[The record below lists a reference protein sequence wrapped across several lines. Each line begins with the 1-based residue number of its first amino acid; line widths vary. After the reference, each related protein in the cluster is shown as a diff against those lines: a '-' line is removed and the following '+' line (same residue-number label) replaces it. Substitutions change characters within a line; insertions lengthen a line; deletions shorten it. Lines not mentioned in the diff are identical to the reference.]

1 MMTKEYFL
9 ELYRK
14 RSFFHYF
21 FPLAAYVLYF
31 AATGV
36 FLLMFIGLLIPVL
49 LFSSLRKFLL
59 GNFVNYFT
67 YFLTRIYLPLLG
79 IYKVVE
85 DTTFVPVHCG
95 KPVIFVANH
104 RSQLD
109 GPFVMA
115 RLRNTGVIMKSL
127 YMRNPLFSLLVKC
140 SNFVSVNPS
149 SLDSL
154 SVAMVRCKEMIARGE
169 NLLIFP
175 EGSRSRSARMLQ
187 FKDIAFRLSIEANVP
202 VVPVIVHTD
211 YPLMA
216 KFPDSIFPPEKIKL
230 TVRALSELYAEKGE
244 RPSAFANRVR
254 KIMSD
259 QIHALD
265 KNTYWEHL

>member
-1 MMTKEYFL
+1 MTKEYFL
-9 ELYRK
+9 ERYRK
-14 RSFFHYF
+14 RSFLHYV
-21 FPLAAYVLYF
+21 FPLVGYALYF
-31 AATGV
+31 VATGV
-36 FLLMFIGLLIPVL
+36 FLLMFIVCIIPVVLIPA
-49 LFSSLRKFLL
+49 LRKFLL
-59 GNFVNYFT
+59 GNAVNYFT
-67 YFLTRIYLPLLG
+67 YFLTRLYLPLLG

-85 DTTFVPVHCG
+85 DITVEPARSS
-95 KPVIFVANH
+95 KPVIYVANH

-115 RLRNTGVIMKSL
+115 RLKNTGVIMKSL
-127 YMRNPLFSLLVKC
+127 YTRNPLFSLLVKY

-154 SVAMVRCKEMIARGE
+154 SVAMVRCKEMLANGE

-175 EGSRSRSARMLQ
+175 EGSRSRSSRMLQ
-187 FKDIAFRLSIEANVP
+187 FKDIAFRLSIEADVP

-216 KFPDSIFPPEKIKL
+216 KLPDSIFPPEKIRL
-230 TVRALSELYAEKGE
+230 TVRVLGELIAEKSE
-244 RPSAFANRVR
+244 RPSEFANRVR

-259 QIHALD
+259 QIQALD

>member
-9 ELYRK
+9 ERYRK

-21 FPLAAYVLYF
+21 FPFTGYTLYF
-31 AATGV
+31 VATGF
-36 FLLMFIGLLIPVL
+36 FLLMLTGLLVPVIL
-49 LFSSLRKFLL
+49 VPSLRKFLL

-85 DTTFVPVHCG
+85 DTTFARVCHD
-95 KPVIFVANH
+95 KPVIYVANH

-109 GPFVMA
+109 GPFIMA
-115 RLRNTGVIMKSL
+115 RLKNTGVIMKSL
-127 YMRNPLFSLLVKC
+127 YMRNPMFSLLAKY
-140 SNFVSVNPS
+140 SNFISVNPS

-154 SVAMVRCKEMIARGE
+154 SVAMIRCKEMIARGD
-169 NLLIFP
+169 NLLVFP

-187 FKDIAFRLSIEANVP
+187 FKDIAFRLSIEADVP
-202 VVPVIVHTD
+202 VIPVIVHTD

-216 KFPDSIFPPEKIKL
+216 KMPDSFYPPEKIKL
-230 TVRALSELYAEKGE
+230 TLRTLGELYAEKGE
-244 RPSAFANRVR
+244 RPAEFANRVR

-259 QIHALD
+259 QIQVLD
-265 KNTYWEHL
+265 RNTYWEHL

>member
-1 MMTKEYFL
+1 MTKEYFL

-21 FPLAAYVLYF
+21 FPVAAYVLYF

-36 FLLMFIGLLIPVL
+36 FLLLFAAFIVPVLFIPV
-49 LFSSLRKFLL
+49 LRKFLL
-59 GNFVNYFT
+59 GKFVNYFT

-85 DTTFVPVHCG
+85 DSVCERIRCC
-95 KPVIFVANH
+95 KPVIYVANH

-115 RLRNTGVIMKSL
+115 RLKNTGVIMKSL
-127 YMRNPLFSLLVKC
+127 YMRNPLFSLLEKY
-140 SNFVSVNPS
+140 SNFISVNPS

-154 SVAMVRCKEMIARGE
+154 SVAMTRCKEMIANGE
-169 NLLIFP
+169 NLLVFP
-175 EGSRSRSARMLQ
+175 EGSRSRSSRMLQ

-216 KFPDSIFPPEKIKL
+216 KLPDSIFPPEKLKL
-230 TVRALSELYAEKGE
+230 TVRALGQLYAEKGE
-244 RPSAFANRVR
+244 RPAEFANRVR

-259 QIHALD
+259 QIQSLD
-265 KNTYWEHL
+265 RNTYWEHL

>member
-1 MMTKEYFL
+1 MTKEYFL
-9 ELYRK
+9 DLYRK

-21 FPLAAYVLYF
+21 FPLAGYTLYF
-31 AATGV
+31 VATGV
-36 FLLMFIGLLIPVL
+36 FLLLLTGLFIPVL
-49 LFSSLRKFLL
+49 LIASLRKFLL
-59 GNFVNYFT
+59 GNFVNYFA

-85 DTTFVPVHCG
+85 DTTFTPVRND
-95 KPVIFVANH
+95 KPVIYVANH

-127 YMRNPLFSLLVKC
+127 YMRNPMFSLLVKH
-140 SNFVSVNPS
+140 SNFISVNPS

-154 SVAMVRCKEMIARGE
+154 SVAMLRCKEMIARGE
-169 NLLIFP
+169 NLLVFP
-175 EGSRSRSARMLQ
+175 EGSRSRSARILQ

-216 KFPDSIFPPEKIKL
+216 KMPDSYFPPEKMKL
-230 TVRALSELYAEKGE
+230 TVRALGELYAEKGE
-244 RPSAFANRVR
+244 RPAAFANRVR

-259 QIHALD
+259 QIQLLD
-265 KNTYWEHL
+265 RNTYWEHL